1 MDDNAYVVVTNELL
15 TASIRIT
22 KKISNYNTELQQS
35 VFWFLVEGPNGY
47 SEQIKIAFSEEDVE
61 SIGFGSDGKST
72 VLSNLYPGEYTVKEL
87 PCIGYEL
94 IAANTEDTEVSEDS
108 GRISFSTTLTLTVTA
123 QEESNA
129 YFWNSVKEEPEY
141 TINNTVRF
149 DENGNMILENTRSE
163 AE

>member
-1 MDDNAYVVVTNELL
+1 MMEYTVDEYREAYSKVFSRQLAQYLNVKDNLNME
-15 TASIRIT
+15 TASSILSESKRAIEEY
-22 KKISNYNTELQQS
+22 KCIIGAAHINTGIE
-35 VFWFLVEGPNGY
+35 
-47 SEQIKIAFSEEDVE
+47 A
-61 SIGFGSDGKST
+61 
-72 VLSNLYPGEYTVKEL
+72 TVKEL

-149 DENGNMILENTRSE
+149 DDNGNMILENTRSE